1 MNKLKIANIP
11 FGPYITVLAGAS
23 VNGKPNYATIG
34 AYGVV
39 SQKPV
44 LYISL
49 KNSHHTTAG
58 VVENGYFSVNI
69 PSADLIEKTD
79 YCGATSGKKID
90 KSEVFESFYDEN
102 GNAPMIKECPVNYL
116 CKVIQTIP
124 IFDFTMFLGEI
135 VAVYAH
141 EDCIDQGKPNALKVD
156 PIILMD
162 SGYYNLDQRIGS
174 IFNICK
180 GYKEAM
186 NQSIDKQE

>member
-1 MNKLKIANIP
+1 MKKKIANIP
-11 FGPYITVLAGAS
+11 FGPYIAVLAGAT

-49 KNSHHTTAG
+49 KNSHYTTAG
-58 VVENGYFSVNI
+58 VSETGFFSVNI
-69 PSADLIEKTD
+69 PSAEQVEKTD
-79 YCGATSGKKID
+79 YCGTVSGHKVD
-90 KSEVFESFYDEN
+90 KSHIFESFYDEA

-135 VAVYAH
+135 VATYAQEH
-141 EDCIDQGKPNALKVD
+141 CLDNEKPDALKVN
-156 PIILMD
+156 PTVLMT
-162 SGYYNLDQRIGS
+162 SGYFALKDRVGS
-174 IFNICK
+174 IFQACDGSKIA
-180 GYKEAM
+180 GE
-186 NQSIDKQE
+186 